1 MLHQKQMEYIVK
13 LLLPPGIATL
23 GIGIFVGAIWANIS
37 WGNYWSWDSKE
48 VWSLITFIV
57 YGVSLHDS
65 ILKKLSVPRNF
76 HLYIVCAYL
85 TVLMTYFGVNMILPG
100 MHSYSGM

>member
-1 MLHQKQMEYIVK
+1 MT
-13 LLLPPGIATL
+13 TL
-23 GIGIFVGAIWANIS
+23 GIGIFVGAIWANVS
-37 WGNYWSWDSKE
+37 WGSYWSWDSKE

-57 YGVSLHDS
+57 YGWALHEGS
-65 ILKKLSVPRNF
+65 FAKLRTAKFFNA
-76 HLYIVCAYL
+76 YIVIAYL

>member
-1 MLHQKQMEYIVK
+1 MDELIGKAAEGQFKDIIEVCGEYF
-13 LLLPPGIATL
+13 
-23 GIGIFVGAIWANIS
+23 FVG
-37 WGNYWSWDSKE
+37 DEKE